1 MKSIQPSGRRRI
13 SPGAGFYHVQVLEHI
28 SGELCGQL
36 FMLAY
41 FENTLDFVPL
51 LRRCGLC
58 DEQLGSF
65 IAFFKKSLSHIRQ
78 EVLVDTFYFNPI
90 LNKQVL
96 IKRFFAMSFVWPA
109 DTGYIPS
116 TPPGIPSRQ
125 KYLVKLIQS
134 KAYGRSPGDG
144 KEEA

>member
-1 MKSIQPSGRRRI
+1 MDAYKGVKFECKIMLI
-13 SPGAGFYHVQVLEHI
+13 VQVIEHI

-36 FMLAY
+36 FVLAD
-41 FENTLDFVPL
+41 FENTLDFVSL

-65 IAFFKKSLSHIRQ
+65 IAFFKKRPSHIRR

-96 IKRFFAMSFVWPA
+96 IKRFFCYVVRMAVKYRLHTFR
-109 DTGYIPS
+109 
-116 TPPGIPSRQ
+116 PPGIHSRQ

-134 KAYGRSPGDG
+134 KAYGKSPGDG